1 MTQDWHLDAVCATT
15 DAELWFPQKG
25 DRHTADKAKEFCA
38 SCPVAIQC
46 LETALANEERE
57 GIWAGLNGD
66 QLARLRRKK
75 KKVA

>member
-1 MTQDWHLDAVCATT
+1 MTQDWHLDAVCAST
-15 DAELWFPQKG
+15 DPELWFPVKG

-38 SCPVAIQC
+38 TCPVAQQC
-46 LETALANEERE
+46 LEFALANEERE

-75 KKVA
+75 KVA